1 MTIAATIATEIH
13 VRPSQVEA
21 ALRLLTEGNTVPFIS
36 RYRKEVT
43 GGLDDAQLR
52 HIEERNTYLVELAER
67 KEAVLAS
74 IDEQGKL
81 TDELKRDILA
91 ADTKARVEDL
101 YLPYKKRRKTK
112 ADIAREAGLE
122 PLAQLLIDEP
132 ATNPETAS
140 EGFLCEGFPDAKS
153 ALDGARA
160 ILVDRFATDADLVGA
175 VRDRVYAEGTMR
187 ATVVEGKEQEG
198 AKFAD
203 YFDFSEDFAKL
214 PSHRILA
221 LLRGENEGVLTLDLD
236 PGDESVYEGMI
247 AQRFNLPVEDSEWLA
262 KAVRWGWRTKLQISA
277 NVDARMRL
285 KEKAEEGAL
294 EVFKTNLR
302 DVLLA
307 APAGQ
312 RVTLALD
319 PGYRNGVKCAV
330 VDGTGKVLATT
341 IVYPHQPQNRWDASR
356 AELASLAA
364 EHGVELIAVGN
375 GTASR
380 ESEKLAGEVADMIAK
395 AGGTRPT
402 PVVVSESGAS
412 VYSAS
417 EIAAEEFPEMDVSLR
432 SAVSIGRRLQDPL
445 AELVKV
451 DPKSIGVGQY
461 QHDVNQTALAQ
472 TLDAVVEDAVNS
484 VGVDVNTAS
493 APLLERVAGLSNTV
507 AKNIVAYRDEHG
519 SFTTRKELG
528 KVPRL
533 GPKAFEQAAGFLRIQ
548 GGTDPLDASAVHP
561 EAYPVVERI
570 ASATGLDTTQLIG
583 NTAVLTKLAP
593 ADFADDTF
601 GVPTVTDIIA
611 ELDKPGRDPRPEF
624 KTATFKEGVN
634 EVKDLKPGMILEGTV
649 TNVAAFGAFVDVGV
663 HQDGLVHVSAMSDRF
678 VADPHDVVRSGQVV
692 KVKVMDVDVARNRI
706 GLSLRLND
714 DPANPSTAKPGKQ
727 PRQQAGKNSGKG
739 GHGGQGGRGGGRG
752 RRQAKG
758 AQGGSMAD
766 ALKRAGFGN

>member
-1 MTIAATIATEIH
+1 
-13 VRPSQVEA
+13 
-21 ALRLLTEGNTVPFIS
+21 
-36 RYRKEVT
+36 
-43 GGLDDAQLR
+43 
-52 HIEERNTYLVELAER
+52 
-67 KEAVLAS
+67 
-74 IDEQGKL
+74 
-81 TDELKRDILA
+81 
-91 ADTKARVEDL
+91 
-101 YLPYKKRRKTK
+101 
-112 ADIAREAGLE
+112 
-122 PLAQLLIDEP
+122 
-132 ATNPETAS
+132 
-140 EGFLCEGFPDAKS
+140 
-153 ALDGARA
+153 
-160 ILVDRFATDADLVGA
+160 
-175 VRDRVYAEGTMR
+175 
-187 ATVVEGKEQEG
+187 
-198 AKFAD
+198 
-203 YFDFSEDFAKL
+203 
-214 PSHRILA
+214 
-221 LLRGENEGVLTLDLD
+221 
-236 PGDESVYEGMI
+236 
-247 AQRFNLPVEDSEWLA
+247 
-262 KAVRWGWRTKLQISA
+262 
-277 NVDARMRL
+277 MRL

-294 EVFKTNLR
+294 QVFKTNLR

-312 RVTLALD
+312 RATLALD

-364 EHGVELIAVGN
+364 QHGVELIAIGN

-380 ESEKLAGEVADMIAK
+380 ESEKLAGEVADLIAQ
-395 AGGTRPT
+395 AGGKRPT

-417 EIAAEEFPEMDVSLR
+417 PIAAEEFPDMDVSLR
-432 SAVSIGRRLQDPL
+432 SAVSIARRLQDPL

-493 APLLERVAGLSNTV
+493 APLLERVAGLSGTV

-519 SFTTRKELG
+519 SFATRKELG

-548 GGTDPLDASAVHP
+548 GGTNPLDGSAVHP
-561 EAYPVVERI
+561 EAYPVVERV
-570 ASATGLDTTQLIG
+570 AQATGLNTEQLIG
-583 NTAVLTKLAP
+583 NTAVLTKLKP

-601 GVPTVTDIIA
+601 GVPTVTDILA

-624 KTATFKEGVN
+624 KTAEFKEGVN

-663 HQDGLVHVSAMSDRF
+663 HQDGLVHVSAMSHKF
-678 VADPHDVVRSGQVV
+678 VSDPHQVVRSGEVV

-706 GLSLRLND
+706 GLSLRLD
-714 DPANPSTAKPGKQ
+714 DEPGQPGQPNSQKQ
-727 PRQQAGKNSGKG
+727 RSGQNRG
-739 GHGGQGGRGGGRG
+739 QNRGGQKQRQGRNQNRGGD
-752 RRQAKG
+752 RRQAS
-758 AQGGSMAD
+758 GSMAD
-766 ALKRAGFGN
+766 ALKRAGFGK

>member
-570 ASATGLDTTQLIG
+570 ASVTGLDTTQLIG

-727 PRQQAGKNSGKG
+727 ARQQAGKNSGKG

>member
-1 MTIAATIATEIH
+1 MTSLAATIATELN
-13 VRPSQVEA
+13 VQPSQVEA
-21 ALRLLTEGNTVPFIS
+21 ALKLLAEGNTVPFIA
-36 RYRKEVT
+36 RYRKEAT

-52 HIEERNTYLVELAER
+52 HIEERHTYLVELEER
-67 KEAVLAS
+67 KQAVIEA
-74 IDEQGKL
+74 IEEQGKL
-81 TDELKRDILA
+81 TDELKRAILD

-122 PLAQLLIDEP
+122 ELEQLLIDDP
-132 ATNPETAS
+132 AADPAILAEK
-140 EGFLCEGFPDAKS
+140 FLCEGFEDTKS

-160 ILVDRFATDADLVGA
+160 ILVDRFATDADLVGE
-175 VRDRVYAEGTMR
+175 VRERLYTTGTMR
-187 ATVVEGKEQEG
+187 SGVVEGKEAEG
-198 AKFAD
+198 AKFKD
-203 YFDFSEDFAKL
+203 YFDFNEPFESL

-236 PGDESVYEGMI
+236 AGDESVYEGMI
-247 AQRFNLPVEDSEWLA
+247 AERFDLPVKDSEWLA
-262 KAVRWGWRTKLQISA
+262 KAVKWGWRTKLQVSA
-277 NVDARMRL
+277 NLDARVRL

-294 EVFKTNLR
+294 EIFKTNLR

-312 RVTLALD
+312 RSTLALD

-330 VDGTGKVLATT
+330 IDGTGKVLDTT
-341 IVYPHQPQNRWDASR
+341 IVYPHQPQNQWQQAVQTLSTLC
-356 AELASLAA
+356 AQ
-364 EHGVELIAVGN
+364 HGVELIAVGN

-380 ESEKLAGEVADMIAK
+380 ESEKLAGEVADLIAQ
-395 AGGTRPT
+395 AGGQRPT

-417 EIAAEEFPEMDVSLR
+417 QIAAEEFPDMDVSLR
-432 SAVSIGRRLQDPL
+432 SAVSIARRLQDPL

-461 QHDVNQTALAQ
+461 QHDVNQAALAR

-484 VGVDVNTAS
+484 VGVDLNTAS
-493 APLLERVAGLSNTV
+493 APLLERVAGVSATI

-519 SFTTRKELG
+519 SFTSRKELG

-533 GPKAFEQAAGFLRIQ
+533 GPKAFEQSAGFLRVQ
-548 GGTDPLDASAVHP
+548 GAANPLDASAVHP

-570 ASATGLDTTQLIG
+570 AAATGLDTKGLIG
-583 NTAVLTKLAP
+583 NSAVLTKLKP
-593 ADFADDTF
+593 ADFADETF

-634 EVKDLKPGMILEGTV
+634 KVSDLTPGMILEGTV

-663 HQDGLVHVSAMSDRF
+663 HQDGLVHVSAMSKQF
-678 VADPHDVVRSGQVV
+678 VSDPHDVVRSGEVV
-692 KVKVMDVDVARNRI
+692 KVKVMEVDVERQRI
-706 GLSLRLND
+706 GLSLRLD
-714 DPANPSTAKPGKQ
+714 DEPGQDPKRGGGKPAGKPGGKQ
-727 PRQQAGKNSGKG
+727 QRGGKQRRGGK
-739 GHGGQGGRGGGRG
+739 GRGGVDKR
-752 RRQAKG
+752 G

-766 ALKRAGFGN
+766 ALKRAGFGK